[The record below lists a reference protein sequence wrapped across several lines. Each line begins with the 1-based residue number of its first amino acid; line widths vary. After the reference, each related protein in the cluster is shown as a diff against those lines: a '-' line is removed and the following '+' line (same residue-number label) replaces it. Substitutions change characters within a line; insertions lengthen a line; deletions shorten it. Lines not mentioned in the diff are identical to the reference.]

1 MAGLDKVRPSSSSDS
16 LEVAALDLP
25 PGSVLDAPLTR
36 AAGTPSTSRR
46 ISPRR
51 TTAERILHPPPVLT
65 EDPFAEERE
74 LWSETAGWLRRVTT
88 LREPDGLKAIKPT
101 RGVQA
106 EIRVNL
112 KHARTYVAH
121 LERLRRGG
129 RL

>member
-1 MAGLDKVRPSSSSDS
+1 M
-16 LEVAALDLP
+16 
-25 PGSVLDAPLTR
+25 
-36 AAGTPSTSRR
+36 
-46 ISPRR
+46 
-51 TTAERILHPPPVLT
+51 LT

-74 LWSETAGWLRRVTT
+74 TWSETAAWLRRVTT
-88 LREPDGLKAIKPT
+88 LPEPDGLKAIKPT
-101 RGVQA
+101 GGFQA